1 MATVVQ
7 AFQQAQPEGIALI
20 QLAYLAWLE
29 SQDNEQFASYVKH
42 REYYAGD
49 HATCLTKRQRAYLNV
64 ANDAE
69 FNLNACPIVV
79 NCLAEALKVEGF
91 TTGTDEKQPEKFA
104 EWWQQNRM
112 DGQQGV
118 VHLAA
123 VRDGDTYVLVEWD
136 NGKGIPLFTAEM
148 AYDGSEGMH
157 IVYSD
162 ERRRLPLLAVKRWTI
177 TSGVN
182 VKTRRTNIY
191 YANRIEK
198 YSDMGTGQAWQ
209 QFYED
214 GSDVWPIPWTED
226 GLEGGVP
233 LGLPVFHFRNQDQGA
248 SYGVSELDNVTPP
261 QDALNKT
268 VSDLLGAADTTGFQ
282 MFYGTGLPDTLAP
295 ITVAPG
301 MFLKSSDANAKFGAI
316 PAGDLSGLMALK
328 DSWFADIAKI
338 TRTPTSFFQLTG
350 AIAAAGTLK
359 EQRSGLDAKA
369 EDRQVT
375 FGNAWEDV
383 MAFARHIANV
393 FGSAGMDETLLV
405 STAWT
410 DVEEPTD
417 LERAEEAEL
426 MNRAGAAST
435 KTKVKVLHPTWSAEE
450 IDEEVDLIQAETGA
464 AVPDIGAPP
473 PEGMTLPPPPT
484 VRETKFVKDASGA
497 IVGKIETQT
506 GA

>member
-1 MATVVQ
+1 MFIVDALR
-7 AFQQAQPEGIALI
+7 QAQPTGVDLI
-20 QLAYLAWLE
+20 SLTYLSWLE
-29 SQDNEQFASYVKH
+29 SQDIEQFSRYT
-42 REYYAGD
+42 RYRNYYDGD
-49 HATCLTKRQRAYLNV
+49 QATCLTKRLRAFLNV
-64 ANDAE
+64 DNDAE

-79 NCLAEALKVEGF
+79 DSLAEKLKVEGF
-91 TTGTDEKQPEKFA
+91 TTETDEKQPETFA
-104 EWWQQNRM
+104 EWWQHNRM

-136 NGKGIPLFTAEM
+136 NVKGIPIFTQENAH
-148 AYDGSEGMH
+148 DGSEGMH

-162 ERRRLPLLAVKRWTI
+162 ERRRVPLLAVKRWTI
-177 TSGVN
+177 TSGMN
-182 VKTRRTNIY
+182 VLTRRTNIY
-191 YANRIEK
+191 YSDRIEK

-214 GSDVWPIPWTED
+214 GSDVWPIPWTEN
-226 GLEGGVP
+226 GAEGGVP
-233 LGLPVFHFRNQDQGA
+233 LGLPVFHFRNKDQGA
-248 SYGVSELDNVTPP
+248 SYGVSELDNVTPG

-268 VSDLLGAADTTGFQ
+268 VVDLLGAADTTGFQ
-282 MFYGTGLPDTLAP
+282 MLTATGVPETDKY
-295 ITVAPG
+295 TVGPG
-301 MFLKSSDANAKFGAI
+301 MLLRSSNDAASFGSI
-316 PAGDLSGLMALK
+316 PSGDLSSLMALK

-369 EDRQVT
+369 EGCQVT
-375 FGNAWEDV
+375 FGNDWEDV

-393 FGSAGMDETLLV
+393 FGSAGMDETMLV
-405 STAWT
+405 STVWT

-435 KTKVKVLHPTWSAEE
+435 KTKVKVLHPGWSAKE

-464 AVPDIGAPP
+464 AVPDIGPP
-473 PEGMTLPPPPT
+473 PPTDMTLPPPPT
-484 VRETKFVKDASGA
+484 VRETKFVKDESGA

>member
-1 MATVVQ
+1 MAAIVT
-7 AFQQAQPEGIALI
+7 AFQQAQPEGIDLI

-29 SQDNEQFASYVKH
+29 AQDNERFSKYVKF
-42 REYYAGD
+42 REYYDGD
-49 HATCLTKRQRAYLNV
+49 QATCLTKRQRAYLNV
-64 ANDAE
+64 DNDAE

-79 NCLAEALKVEGF
+79 DSLAEKLKVEGF
-91 TTGTDEKQPEKFA
+91 TTGTDEKQPETFA
-104 EWWQQNRM
+104 EWWKQNRM

-136 NGKGIPLFTAEM
+136 NEKKMPLFTQENAH
-148 AYDGSEGMH
+148 DGSEGMH
-157 IVYSD
+157 VVYSD

-191 YANRIEK
+191 YADRIEK

-214 GSDVWPIPWTED
+214 GSDVWPIPWTEN
-226 GLEGGVP
+226 GAENGVP
-233 LGLPVFHFRNQDQGA
+233 LGLPVFHFRNKDQGA
-248 SYGVSELDNVTPP
+248 SYGLSELDNVTPP

-282 MFYGTGLPDTLAP
+282 MLTATGVAQEDKY
-295 ITVAPG
+295 TVAPG
-301 MFLKSSDANAKFGAI
+301 ILLRSSNDAASFGI
-316 PAGDLSGLMALK
+316 LPAGDLAGLMALK

-375 FGNAWEDV
+375 FGNTWEDV
-383 MAFARHIANV
+383 MAFARHLHNV
-393 FGSAGMDETLLV
+393 FGTGPKMDETVLV
-405 STAWT
+405 LTVWT
-410 DVEEPTD
+410 DTEEPTD
-417 LERAEEAEL
+417 IERAEEAEL

-435 KTKVKVLHPTWSAEE
+435 KTKVKVLHPDWSAKE
-450 IDEEVDLIQAETGA
+450 IDAEVELIQAEGGMS
-464 AVPDIGAPP
+464 VPDIGAPP
-473 PEGMTLPPPPT
+473 PDMGGEP
-484 VRETKFVKDASGA
+484 
-497 IVGKIETQT
+497 IT
-506 GA
+506 GADVPAVAAQMTNGGGV

>member
-1 MATVVQ
+1 MATIVQ
-7 AFQQAQPEGIALI
+7 AFTQAQPTGIDMI
-20 QLAYLAWLE
+20 QLSYLAWLE
-29 SQDNEQFASYVKH
+29 GQSNEQFSRYVKY
-42 REYYAGD
+42 REYYDGD
-49 HATCLTKRQRAYLNV
+49 QATCLTKRLRAFLNV
-64 ANDAE
+64 DNDAD

-79 NCLAEALKVEGF
+79 DSLAEKLKVEGF
-91 TTGTDEKQPEKFA
+91 TTETDKKQPETFA
-104 EWWQQNRM
+104 EWWKHNRM

-136 NGKGIPLFTAEM
+136 NEKGIPIFTQENAH
-148 AYDGSEGMH
+148 DGYEGMH
-157 IVYSD
+157 VIYSD
-162 ERRRLPLLAVKRWTI
+162 ERRRIPLLAVKRWTI
-177 TSGVN
+177 TSGMN
-182 VKTRRTNIY
+182 VLTRRTNIY
-191 YANRIEK
+191 YADRIEK

-209 QFYED
+209 PFYEE

-226 GLEGGVP
+226 GLESGVP
-233 LGLPVFHFRNQDQGA
+233 LGLPVFHFRNKDQGA
-248 SYGVSELDNVTPP
+248 SYGVSELDNVTPG

-268 VSDLLGAADTTGFQ
+268 VVDLLGAADTTGFQ
-282 MFYGTGLPDTLAP
+282 MLTATGVPETDKY
-295 ITVAPG
+295 TVGPG
-301 MFLKSSDANAKFGAI
+301 ILLRSSSESASFGSI
-316 PAGDLSGLMALK
+316 PPGDLAGLMALK

-393 FGSAGMDETLLV
+393 FGSAGMDEALLIV
-405 STAWT
+405 ATWT

-426 MNRAGAAST
+426 MNRAGAASV
-435 KTKVKVLHPTWSAEE
+435 KTKVGVLHPKWSAKE
-450 IDEEVDLIQAETGA
+450 IDAEVELILAETGQ
-464 AVPDIGAPP
+464 AVPDIGPP
-473 PEGMTLPPPPT
+473 PEATLPPPPT
-484 VRETKFVKDASGA
+484 VRETKFVKDAAGA